1 MVPLNDSIYILL
13 LINLYVLFIG
23 GGNGPYVYATNTS
36 ESWTDGMLLTMTIY
50 LNNSLP
56 ILSHYADPY
65 IMGRYVI
72 YVPGSVNVDLCEV
85 EVVGM
90 CLFLIE
96 AVRTLFRYV

>member
-1 MVPLNDSIYILL
+1 
-13 LINLYVLFIG
+13 
-23 GGNGPYVYATNTS
+23 
-36 ESWTDGMLLTMTIY
+36 
-50 LNNSLP
+50 
-56 ILSHYADPY
+56 
-65 IMGRYVI
+65 MGRYVI

>member
-1 MVPLNDSIYILL
+1 MVPLNDSIHILL
-13 LINLYVLFIG
+13 LSSCYILFIG
-23 GGNGPYVYATNTS
+23 EGNGPYVYATNIS
-36 ESWTDGMLLTMTIY
+36 GSQTDGMLLTMTID

-96 AVRTLFRYV
+96 AVLTLFRYA

>member
-1 MVPLNDSIYILL
+1 MVPLRYNIPTVLSYCF
-13 LINLYVLFIG
+13 YVLFIG

-36 ESWTDGMLLTMTIY
+36 GSRTDGMLLTMTID